1 MTKTTEGTIEDTTA
15 HLAALR
21 QDIAR
26 LSESVSAFLQNPA
39 PGVAQHVSD
48 AVDDTKAKISST
60 AADVKSRVNAAGG
73 EIEASIERNPLT
85 AIMISFGVGI
95 ALGMMTRVRH

>member
-1 MTKTTEGTIEDTTA
+1 MTKTTEGIFEDTTA

-26 LSESVSAFLQNPA
+26 LSESVSVLLQNPV
-39 PGVAQHVSD
+39 PGVTQHVAD
-48 AVDDTKAKISST
+48 AVEDAKAKFSST

-85 AIMISFGVGI
+85 AIMISFGVGM
-95 ALGMMTRVRH
+95 ALGMMTRARH